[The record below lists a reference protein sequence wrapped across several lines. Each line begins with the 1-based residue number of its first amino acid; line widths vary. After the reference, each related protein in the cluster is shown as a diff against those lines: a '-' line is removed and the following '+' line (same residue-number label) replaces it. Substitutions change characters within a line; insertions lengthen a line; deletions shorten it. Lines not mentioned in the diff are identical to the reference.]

1 MSLQPTFIGHVD
13 TTQDALILFQAVI
26 DGKLPTVSRR
36 PQDRERNELVK
47 SGSIFIFNEHSSG
60 IKRWTDGI
68 AWSPS
73 RILGNFLVYRQLEK
87 PFHPGEKKQTNK
99 KKRRKPSL
107 STTPYDRS
115 SSSSSTTT
123 TTSSNNH
130 NSLSA
135 SLINQQIPHSN
146 SNIQPGSVTGSSL
159 PIQIDLPNNPASSL
173 NLNNERSLV
182 GSLVDSYGF
191 KKDGLIKKTISI
203 VLNGEHHH
211 LVSYYKPEDV
221 LAGHFEQPSK
231 CSRLKDIIICQDL
244 ITRQH
249 FRVPIEPSQSSSQN
263 VSMSS
268 MGLTIPFGP
277 TDPLS
282 YTQQPTQLHPHNP
295 SSNSN
300 IISTTNTSNPNNSTN
315 SSSAAANSTY
325 NPYVTHVANYS
336 DIPYDIDGFHQT
348 PFKQDN
354 LYYQNQQIPQSPIDT
369 NNSNYYYNN
378 YYSIRNPSEM
388 MPPYTATQSSTTA
401 NPSSSSSSASSAPS
415 STIQPQTPA
424 NQAFQ
429 HIQSHPS
436 TISITS
442 STTPSSSS
450 SLTTLSTPSLQQ
462 QQQPTYSYQPY
473 MSSNST
479 SAAAAAAAAAASTA
493 TSSTTPSSSQ
503 TPSNPIAN
511 NALMAD
517 YSSDPRRLPDMTPS
531 ASVNNVGSPL
541 QQRPNINMN
550 YGFGTYANASW

>member
-123 TTSSNNH
+123 TSSNNH

-135 SLINQQIPHSN
+135 SLINQQIPLSN

-159 PIQIDLPNNPASSL
+159 PIQIDLPNNSVSSL

-268 MGLTIPFGP
+268 MGLTIPFDP
-277 TDPLS
+277 TDPLT

-295 SSNSN
+295 TSNSN

-315 SSSAAANSTY
+315 SNSAAANSSAY

-354 LYYQNQQIPQSPIDT
+354 LYYHQNQQIPQSPIDT

-388 MPPYTATQSSTTA
+388 MPPYAATQSSTTA
-401 NPSSSSSSASSAPS
+401 NPSSSSSSASSAPA
-415 STIQPQTPA
+415 STIQHRTPA

-479 SAAAAAAAAAASTA
+479 SAAAATAAAAASAA
-493 TSSTTPSSSQ
+493 TSSSTPSQ

-511 NALMAD
+511 NAPMAD